1 MSASDP
7 YAAPKS
13 AVADAR
19 TDAGPGEYVDDG
31 QRVSAGAGWR
41 WIAEGWRIFRLQPGM
56 WVGVSVVFMLMY
68 GAASMVPFIGSV
80 ATMVATPVAFA
91 GLLLGCR
98 DLEAGGELTM
108 EHLFAGFRAKSGPLF
123 ALGALY
129 LAAMM
134 IVMLAVFLLAGGA
147 FALSFL
153 GGGGKPDDVV
163 VGLVIVLAILVAM
176 ALSMPIVMAFWM
188 ATPLVLFHD
197 LGPAQAIR
205 SSFYGCLKNWLPFLV
220 YGFVA
225 VLLVIPATLP
235 LLLGWLVLMPVFYAS
250 YYVSYRDI
258 FTRPA

>member
-1 MSASDP
+1 MSAPDP

-13 AVADAR
+13 AVADAH
-19 TDAGPGEYVDDG
+19 TDAGPGEYIDDG
-31 QRVSAGAGWR
+31 QRVDAGAGWR
-41 WIAEGWRIFRLQPGM
+41 WVADGWRIFRLQPGM
-56 WVGVSVVFMLMY
+56 WIGVSVVFMLLC
-68 GAASMVPFIGSV
+68 GAASMVPFVGSI

-108 EHLFAGFRAKSGPLF
+108 EHLFAGFREKPGPLF

-153 GGGGKPDDVV
+153 GGKPDDVV
-163 VGLVIVLAILVAM
+163 VVLVIALAVLVAM

-220 YGFVA
+220 YGFVL
-225 VLLVIPATLP
+225 VLLMIPATLP
-235 LLLGWLVLMPVFYAS
+235 LFLGWLVLLPVLYAS

>member
-1 MSASDP
+1 MSTADP

-31 QRVSAGAGWR
+31 QRVGASAGWR

-68 GAASMVPFIGSV
+68 VAASMVPFIGSV

-153 GGGGKPDDVV
+153 GGKPDDVV
-163 VGLVIVLAILVAM
+163 VFLVIALAVLVAM